1 MKIAVLSDI
10 HENFNNLLRALD
22 MIRELGA
29 EKILCLGDFMNPG
42 IAKELARCGIPVF
55 SIWGNNDGDQVT
67 ITKIALQEGS
77 GLEIGDKTYAVI
89 ELDSRQ
95 IFMTHYP
102 DLVKPAALSGITA
115 AFVVAISRAVG
126 ETMIVAIAAGA
137 GPNLTLNPFEA
148 AEAMTGYMVRI
159 SGGDLSY
166 DSVDYQSIFAVGL
179 MVFAMT
185 MLLNIASQRIVSR
198 FREAYE

>member
-102 DLVKPAALSGITA
+102 DLVKPAALSGM
-115 AFVVAISRAVG
+115 FDVVFYGHDHLKSEAQIGDCLIINPG
-126 ETMIVAIAAGA
+126 ELSAHKTKSA
-137 GPNLTLNPFEA
+137 TF
-148 AEAMTGYMVRI
+148 AM
-159 SGGDLSY
+159 Y
-166 DSVDYQSIFAVGL
+166 DSDANRAEFHNVQKSVSTRTEFVDQYFAYK
-179 MVFAMT
+179 A
-185 MLLNIASQRIVSR
+185 AD
-198 FREAYE
+198 